1 MTRLPTIRFLH
12 SVLSL
17 GVLLLAFCS
26 AGTVARAE
34 ADHGAVAEAAL
45 TKVIRPGYD
54 AFAADAATL
63 AAKTAVLCTDP
74 SHKSLADSRAA
85 FVQAV
90 KGWSAVEIFQFGP
103 VNHEHRYERLFFWPD
118 RKGLGYRQ
126 VQRALSDKDESVT
139 SVETLA
145 KKSVALQGLPALE
158 ILLYGKG
165 SDALASRGDDAV
177 FRCRFAAAAAGNI
190 AQLSKDLVQAW
201 APGAPFTKSF
211 LEPEPDGALYRA
223 PKDVT
228 LELFKAFSGGIER
241 VRDQKLGR
249 VLGESAKRSRPRLAA
264 FWRSGQT
271 CPNMA
276 GNLRSVRA
284 LFVDGGFAGI
294 VADQSP
300 GVEDSILFDLN
311 HSIDVL
317 AAETEP
323 VAEAVTDPEQRGK
336 LEALRVGLKSAN
348 TTASGLIAEGAGLS
362 FGFNAGDGD

>member
-1 MTRLPTIRFLH
+1 MTRFFHSALCLGILFLA
-12 SVLSL
+12 L
-17 GVLLLAFCS
+17 GS
-26 AGTVARAE
+26 AGPAARAE

-45 TKVIRPGYD
+45 TKVIRPGYE
-54 AFAADAATL
+54 AFANDAASLATATAMLCKDPSDKTLADA
-63 AAKTAVLCTDP
+63 
-74 SHKSLADSRAA
+74 RAA
-85 FVQAV
+85 FVAAV
-90 KGWSAVEIFQFGP
+90 DGWSAVEIFQFGP

-126 VQRALSDKDESVT
+126 VQRVLLDKDESVT
-139 SVETLA
+139 SVGTLT

-165 SDALASRGDDAV
+165 ADALASPGDDAV
-177 FRCRFAAAAAGNI
+177 FRCRFAAAVADNI
-190 AQLSKDLVQAW
+190 AQLSKDLVEAW
-201 APGAPFTKSF
+201 APDAPFTKSF
-211 LEPEPDGALYRA
+211 LEPEPDGVLYRA

-228 LELFKAFSGGIER
+228 LELFKAFSSGIER

-249 VLGESAKRSRPRLAA
+249 VLGESAERARPRLAA
-264 FWRSGQT
+264 FWRSGLT
-271 CPNMA
+271 FPNMTV
-276 GNLRSVRA
+276 NLQSVQA
-284 LFVDGGFAGI
+284 LFVDGGFAAI

-300 GVEDSILFDLN
+300 GVEGSVVFDLK

-317 AAETEP
+317 GAETEP
-323 VAEAVTDPEQRGK
+323 VAEVVTDPEQRGK